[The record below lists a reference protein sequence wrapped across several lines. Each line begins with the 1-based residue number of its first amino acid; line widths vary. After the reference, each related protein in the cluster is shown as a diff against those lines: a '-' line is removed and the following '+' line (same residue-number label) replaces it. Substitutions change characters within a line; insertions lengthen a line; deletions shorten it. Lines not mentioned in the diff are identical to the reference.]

1 ITILSVCRPSDRLD
15 LDLSCSLDCPEWQSL
30 HGRHFIGFPLC
41 GSSLAAICSRL
52 LVVFSWCR
60 PALTALARL
69 SPSLYP
75 PQQLKRPQ
83 VTNTE
88 QSETFLCPCFR

>member
-1 ITILSVCRPSDRLD
+1 LLFSPVHAQLCPPLSFPTRRSSDLVCRPSDRLD

-41 GSSLAAICSRL
+41 GSSLATICSRL

-75 PQQLKRPQ
+75 PQQL
-83 VTNTE
+83 
-88 QSETFLCPCFR
+88 